1 MTKSI
6 VIAVLADCHIH
17 PAGGIDWPPAAL
29 AALAGVDR
37 IVTLGD
43 MGELV
48 GLDAL
53 EAIAPVSGVLG
64 QDDEPHEAA
73 LALTLVIEEGGLRIG
88 CVFDPVAAGLAT
100 SNMPFVPAPDAVE
113 IEEDLFDGALD
124 VLLCAST
131 HRAAISRDGEGLLV
145 VDPGSVTLPDGQED
159 GARGTFARLFLENG
173 EARAEIVEL

>member
-1 MTKSI
+1 MTKPI

-29 AALAGVDR
+29 AALRGVDR

-43 MGELV
+43 MGEAV
-48 GLDAL
+48 GMDAL
-53 EAIAPVSGVLG
+53 QAIAPVTGVRG

-88 CVFDPVAAGLAT
+88 CVFDPVMAGLAV
-100 SNMPFVPAPDAVE
+100 SNMPFVAAPDAVE

-145 VDPGSVTLPDGQED
+145 VDPGSVTLPDGRED
-159 GARGTFARLFLENG
+159 GARGAFARLILENG
-173 EARAEIVEL
+173 QARAEIVEL